1 MSGDNLTL
9 GEHCRLFYRERYGF
23 DVPGYETELGK
34 KCYELWIDYAFSNVN
49 NTKEGEKKTQ
59 DALNAITL
67 FL

>member
-23 DVPGYETELGK
+23 DVPGFETELGK

-49 NTKEGEKKTQ
+49 NTKEDEKETQ